1 MEVGTVGGIII
12 GCVIGLAGGAVG
24 TYASIRNT
32 DGPRERRFMVRT
44 AVVAWVGITIFLVL
58 LFVLPNPYRW
68 LIWIPY
74 GVALPLAI
82 VALNRKQQAIR
93 LDETRSR
100 RS

>member
-1 MEVGTVGGIII
+1 MDVGTVGGIIGGI
-12 GCVIGLAGGAVG
+12 LGLAGGAIG

-32 DGPRERRFMVRT
+32 GGPRERQFMVRT
-44 AVVAWVGITIFLVL
+44 AIVAWVVVTLFLIL

-82 VALNRKQQAIR
+82 VSLNRKQQAIR
-93 LDETRSR
+93 SEEQRTRQS
-100 RS
+100 